1 MSHWQEKVYQ
11 HQQDNL
17 GMTKEEWI
25 ILRDTVLTR
34 DHFRCKRCDK
44 RFKRS
49 LLSAHHIMPRDEGG
63 SSDLSNLITLCNPCH
78 DFVEI
83 THLKTLADII
93 GSFEDAKKIVKDD
106 PTPLVEVSRPDW
118 HTWVYGGS
126 RNPGKVGVTTR

>member
-11 HQQDNL
+11 HQQDDL

-34 DHFRCKRCDK
+34 DRFYCQRCDK
-44 RFKRS
+44 RFKRGE
-49 LLSAHHIMPRDEGG
+49 LSAHHIMPRDEGG
-63 SSDLSNLITLCNPCH
+63 SSEMSNLITLCNPCH

-83 THLKTLADII
+83 NQLKTRADII
-93 GSFEDAKKIVKDD
+93 GSYESPAKSSKDETE
-106 PTPLVEVSRPDW
+106 PITEPKRPDW

-126 RNPGKVGVTTR
+126 RRPSKVAVTSR